1 MHPMNWHSALCS
13 ALLLGVTASNL
24 SAQHHEVHGETTAAK
39 VEKPV
44 VFLDKSPVIVK
55 FQLARLSHEQLLLVD
70 REPSHPKFAPVYEAI
85 LSRAKIPAKFRAE
98 AVAALAKIRK
108 TDEPTE
114 ILAAVGKLDPEKSP
128 GVLPELAALLVTQ
141 KAATLKK
148 SQSAIEALAGGDGP
162 LPARQAA
169 FAALAVIQPADA
181 VWAFAQSKPDARAAL
196 LNALPLVPDANKRA
210 AFLPKIAPLLKAGT
224 DAPACARA
232 LASISKD
239 SWPTS
244 ELQPAADALLAA
256 AKKIPEAE
264 RTQNDFLDLRQLA
277 QSLATRLPK
286 ENAAAVRKSFAAL
299 GVNVLRLRTV
309 YEQMFFDKTLLVVEA
324 GKPVELVFENT
335 DAMQH
340 NWVLV
345 APGAAEEI
353 GSAAEKMQATPDSQG
368 RVHVPASPKVLQ
380 ATKML
385 NSGDIVRLRFTAP
398 TKPEKYPY
406 ICTYPGHALRM
417 RGTLIVVE
425 DLEKYLATTAHE
437 PTEPTLTEW
446 KLADLAGD
454 LSKQNAGRNFAKGKE
469 LFAAN
474 CATCH
479 QLGKEGAAFGPNL
492 DGILAKFKGD
502 RTAVLE
508 QVLDPSK
515 TIEERY
521 RNHSFDLG
529 DELSFSGLVIAED
542 LMTVTVQTGPGAM
555 QKIKK
560 TEIKS
565 RRASAVSLMP
575 AGLLSIFSREHILDL
590 LTYVETGG
598 DAQNKAFQK

>member
-1 MHPMNWHSALCS
+1 MNLCS
-13 ALLLGVTASNL
+13 AFCLTALLGVTASNL
-24 SAQHHEVHGETTAAK
+24 SAQHHESHSEKSAAK

-55 FQLARLSHEQLLLVD
+55 FQLARLSSEQLLLVD

-85 LSRAKIPAKFRAE
+85 LSRTKIPAKFRAE
-98 AVAALAKIRK
+98 AVTALAKIRK

-114 ILAAVGKLDPEKSP
+114 ILAALGRLDPEKSP

-141 KAATLKK
+141 KAETLKK
-148 SQSAIEALAGGDGP
+148 SQPAIEALAGGDVS
-162 LPARQAA
+162 LSARQAA
-169 FAALAVIQPADA
+169 FAALAVIQSVDT
-181 VWAFAQSKPDARAAL
+181 VWAFAQSKPDTLSAL
-196 LNALPLVPDANKRA
+196 LNGLPLVPDATKRA
-210 AFLPKIAPLLKAGT
+210 AFFPKIVPLLKAGT

-232 LASISKD
+232 LASISKE
-239 SWPTS
+239 SWPAA
-244 ELQPAADALLAA
+244 EVQPVADALLAA

-277 QSLATRLPK
+277 QQLATRLPK
-286 ENAAAVRKSFAAL
+286 VNGAAMRKSFAAL

-324 GKPVELVFENT
+324 GKPVELIFENT

-345 APGAAEEI
+345 TPGAVEEI

-368 RVHVPASPKVLQ
+368 RVHVPVSPKVLQ

-398 TKPEKYPY
+398 TKPDKYPY

-425 DLEKYLATTAHE
+425 DLEKYLATAAPE
-437 PTEPTLTEW
+437 PTEPTITEW
-446 KLADLAGD
+446 KLTDFATD
-454 LSKQNAGRNFAKGKE
+454 LSKPLSGRNAAKSKE
-469 LFAAN
+469 LFTAN
-474 CATCH
+474 CAPCH
-479 QLGKEGAAFGPNL
+479 QLGKEGAVFGPNL
-492 DGILAKFKGD
+492 AGILAKYKGD
-502 RTAVLE
+502 RKAVLE
-508 QVLDPSK
+508 QILDPSK

-521 RNHSFDLG
+521 RNHSFELG
-529 DELSFSGLVIAED
+529 DELSFSGLVVAED
-542 LMTVTVQTGPGAM
+542 ATTVTVQTGPGAV

-560 TEIKS
+560 AEIKS
-565 RRASAVSLMP
+565 RRSSAVSLMP
-575 AGLLSIFSREHILDL
+575 AGLLSIFSKEQILDL
-590 LTYVETGG
+590 LAYVEAGG
-598 DAQNKAFQK
+598 DAQNKASKK